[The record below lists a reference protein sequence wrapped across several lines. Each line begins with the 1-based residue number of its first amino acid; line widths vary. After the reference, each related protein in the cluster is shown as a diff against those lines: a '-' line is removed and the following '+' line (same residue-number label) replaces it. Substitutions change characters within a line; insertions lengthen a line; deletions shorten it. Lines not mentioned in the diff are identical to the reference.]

1 MRLEVFPKFSVN
13 IELCE
18 FNAVDLVHGIYQVKC
33 FFGHFTSIKIRF
45 RFKQSYP
52 FTYDL
57 KCDQK
62 PGEIDG
68 PQVHY
73 QTAVSRPIK
82 IGFSEQTVDL
92 MDIFQLSVDVHKRLD
107 KLEPINL
114 ELQVI

>member
-18 FNAVDLVHGIYQVKC
+18 FNAVDLVHGVYQ
-33 FFGHFTSIKIRF
+33 IRF
-45 RFKQSYP
+45 RFKQTYP

-57 KCDQK
+57 RCDQK
-62 PGEIDG
+62 PGASHDES

-92 MDIFQLSVDVHKRLD
+92 SDIFQLNVDVHKRLD

-114 ELQVI
+114 EIQVRIN